1 MNAHQQCT
9 GRIND
14 NIIGPRR
21 LKHPELTLSE
31 KKKNGFHLIFS
42 ISIIDE
48 IHLRSVLIDISVKKA
63 LSEKEQEYYVSII
76 FIGCLNLLNLPL
88 RCIET

>member
-9 GRIND
+9 GRIIID

-48 IHLRSVLIDISVKKA
+48 IHLRSVLIDISVKKLKMRRNRNIMYQLFSLVA
-63 LSEKEQEYYVSII
+63 
-76 FIGCLNLLNLPL
+76 
-88 RCIET
+88 

>member
-9 GRIND
+9 GRI
-14 NIIGPRR
+14 IIGPRR

-48 IHLRSVLIDISVKKA
+48 IHLRSVLIDISVNK
-63 LSEKEQEYYVSII
+63 L
-76 FIGCLNLLNLPL
+76 
-88 RCIET
+88 